1 MELQQYID
9 YILEA
14 RKRGF
19 RDDVIK
25 QSLIEKNWPESEI
38 KKAFAKINGETI
50 LTKEIEEE
58 KETPEKEKKQINKE
72 VKKEIKKPVEKQVK
86 KNPEE
91 NENAMKKEVEEHHQ
105 LNKELQDL
113 ELDAEIKLN
122 ESSSIMIFLDEE
134 LRDAL
139 EKRAKKN
146 MFTLSEQ
153 IEDILRRSTLSQ
165 KLKKSPPED
174 KLDDKLVGLF
184 SRKNTGPK
192 AKSKKKKIKKKTER
206 KSKRKGKK
214 K

>member
-38 KKAFAKINGETI
+38 VKAFYRIDGEADR
-50 LTKEIEEE
+50 TKELGEE
-58 KETPEKEKKQINKE
+58 KEASGKEKKQKN
-72 VKKEIKKPVEKQVK
+72 KEIKKPIEKQVK
-86 KNPEE
+86 KPSIDTE
-91 NENAMKKEVEEHHQ
+91 NKIKQEIQEHQQ
-105 LNKELQDL
+105 LNKDLQDV
-113 ELDAEIKLN
+113 ELDAEVNLRN
-122 ESSSIMIFLDEE
+122 NSSVILFLDEE
-134 LRDAL
+134 LREAL

-146 MFTLSEQ
+146 MLTLPDQ
-153 IEDILRRSTLSQ
+153 IEDILRRSTLNQ

-192 AKSKKKKIKKKTER
+192 AKSKKKKVERKVKR
-206 KSKRKGKK
+206 KSKKK
-214 K
+214 SNKR

>member
-38 KKAFAKINGETI
+38 VKAFYRIDGEADR
-50 LTKEIEEE
+50 TKELGEE
-58 KETPEKEKKQINKE
+58 KEAPKKESKQTN
-72 VKKEIKKPVEKQVK
+72 KEIKKPVEKQVK
-86 KNPEE
+86 KPTINTKNVIQQEIQ
-91 NENAMKKEVEEHHQ
+91 EHQQ
-105 LNKELQDL
+105 LNKDLQDV
-113 ELDAEIKLN
+113 ELDAEVNLRN
-122 ESSSIMIFLDEE
+122 NSSVILFLDEE
-134 LRDAL
+134 LREAL

-146 MFTLSEQ
+146 MLTLPDQ
-153 IEDILRRSTLSQ
+153 IEDILRRSTLNQ

-192 AKSKKKKIKKKTER
+192 AKSKKKKVERKVKKEKIKASKKKR
-206 KSKRKGKK
+206 K
-214 K
+214 

>member
-38 KKAFAKINGETI
+38 IKAFYRIDGEADR
-50 LTKEIEEE
+50 TKEMDE
-58 KETPEKEKKQINKE
+58 E
-72 VKKEIKKPVEKQVK
+72 VKKPKAVKPVKKPVKIDTKE
-86 KNPEE
+86 
-91 NENAMKKEVEEHHQ
+91 AMKKAIQEHQ
-105 LNKELQDL
+105 EINKELQ
-113 ELDAEIKLN
+113 EQALDAEINLK

-153 IEDILRRSTLSQ
+153 IEDILRRSTLNQ
-165 KLKKSPPED
+165 KLKRSPPEE

-192 AKSKKKKIKKKTER
+192 AKKKTKKKSNKNNKKTSNKKKTSKKKSEKKKA
-206 KSKRKGKK
+206 KK

>member
-38 KKAFAKINGETI
+38 VKAFYRIDGEADR
-50 LTKEIEEE
+50 TKELGEE
-58 KETPEKEKKQINKE
+58 KEASKKESKQTN
-72 VKKEIKKPVEKQVK
+72 KEIKKPVEKQVK
-86 KNPEE
+86 KPTINTKNVIQQEIQ
-91 NENAMKKEVEEHHQ
+91 EHQQ
-105 LNKELQDL
+105 LNKDLQDV

-134 LRDAL
+134 LREAL

-146 MFTLSEQ
+146 MLTLPDQ
-153 IEDILRRSTLSQ
+153 IEDILRRSTLNQ

-174 KLDDKLVGLF
+174 KMDDKLVGLF

-192 AKSKKKKIKKKTER
+192 TKSKKKKFERREKR
-206 KSKRKGKK
+206 KSKKK
-214 K
+214 

>member
-38 KKAFAKINGETI
+38 VKAFYRIDGEADR
-50 LTKEIEEE
+50 TKELDEE
-58 KETPEKEKKQINKE
+58 KEKSEDKKTKKKTNKE
-72 VKKEIKKPVEKQVK
+72 VEKQVK
-86 KNPEE
+86 KPSIDTK
-91 NENAMKKEVEEHHQ
+91 NAIQQEIEEHHQ
-105 LNKELQDL
+105 LNKELHEL

-192 AKSKKKKIKKKTER
+192 SKSKKKKVERKVKR
-206 KSKRKGKK
+206 KSKSN
-214 K
+214 

>member
-38 KKAFAKINGETI
+38 VKAFYRIDGEADR
-50 LTKEIEEE
+50 TKELEEG
-58 KETPEKEKKQINKE
+58 KEETKYKESKKTKE
-72 VKKEIKKPVEKQVK
+72 VKKEIKKPIEKSVK
-86 KNPEE
+86 KNPEISE
-91 NENAMKKEVEEHHQ
+91 NVIKQEIEEHQ
-105 LNKELQDL
+105 QINKDLQDL
-113 ELDAEIKLN
+113 EIDAEVNLRDN
-122 ESSSIMIFLDEE
+122 RSIILFLDEE

-146 MFTLSEQ
+146 MFTLPEQ
-153 IEDILRRSTLSQ
+153 IEDILRRSVLNQ
-165 KLKKSPPED
+165 KLKRTLPED

-192 AKSKKKKIKKKTER
+192 SKSKKKKVNHNKKAKKK
-206 KSKRKGKK
+206 
-214 K
+214 